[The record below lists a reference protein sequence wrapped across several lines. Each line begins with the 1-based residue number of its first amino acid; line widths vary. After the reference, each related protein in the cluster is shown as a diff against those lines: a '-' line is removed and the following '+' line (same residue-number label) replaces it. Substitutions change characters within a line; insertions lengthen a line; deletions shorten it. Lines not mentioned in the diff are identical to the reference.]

1 MALTDAKRRANNKY
15 IKENMT
21 TLGCKMR
28 KDDAAAFKIACNIM
42 GTTPNAVFRRAV
54 DAFMADYEKQAEGRQ
69 EAADKA
75 TGEAG
80 VLGMILGAGE
90 GKTE

>member
-28 KDDAAAFKIACNIM
+28 KDDAADFKVACAVM
-42 GTTPNAVFRRAV
+42 GTTPNAVFRAAAQEIINQYRASGIP
-54 DAFMADYEKQAEGRQ
+54 ADQPQ
-69 EAADKA
+69 DP
-75 TGEAG
+75 T
-80 VLGMILGAGE
+80 
-90 GKTE
+90 